1 MCESRGAINQPVLRG
16 NAQVSGK
23 AQTPISEAL
32 CFLLVCAVISKHGD
46 IDAWPDNDAAPYPG
60 FRSFPIQEP
69 RSRGGDRLVPIELE
83 SVDHSEGLLMLQF
96 AGSTVGPGERWAKSC
111 WTNDF

>member
-1 MCESRGAINQPVLRG
+1 MDVNPGAVFFC
-16 NAQVSGK
+16 AQ
-23 AQTPISEAL
+23 
-32 CFLLVCAVISKHGD
+32 
-46 IDAWPDNDAAPYPG
+46 
-60 FRSFPIQEP
+60 P

>member
-1 MCESRGAINQPVLRG
+1 MMLHA
-16 NAQVSGK
+16 
-23 AQTPISEAL
+23 
-32 CFLLVCAVISKHGD
+32 H
-46 IDAWPDNDAAPYPG
+46 PG
-60 FRSFPIQEP
+60 FPSFPIQDVNGCHTCAGFFL
-69 RSRGGDRLVPIELE
+69 RAAAQLALSRGGDRLVPIELE